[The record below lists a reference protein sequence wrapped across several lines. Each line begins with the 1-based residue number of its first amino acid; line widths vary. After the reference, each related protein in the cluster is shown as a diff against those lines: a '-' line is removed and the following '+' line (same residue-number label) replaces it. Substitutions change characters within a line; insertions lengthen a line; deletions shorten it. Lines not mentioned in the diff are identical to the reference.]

1 MADLPN
7 PKGRKELYEYNATQ
21 GITTDMPDP
30 KSREELYLKTLAEQG
45 GGGGGGG
52 TTNYNALS
60 NKPKINNVE
69 LSGNKTTEDLI
80 PIGDGLVFNEDGEL
94 EAPGSGS
101 GAVESVNGKTGEVT
115 LNAQDVGALPADTPI
130 PENLSDLEEDSTHR
144 TVTDTEKD
152 TWNGKSDFSGDYG
165 DLTNK
170 PDIPS
175 NTSDLTN
182 DSGFIDN
189 TANDLLNYY
198 LKTETYTKTE
208 VDGAL
213 TSKVDTVTGKGLS
226 TNDYTDADKAEV
238 AKVADKADSED
249 VINNASYD
257 SANHLILFKNDETTL
272 FSLDAAAFV
281 KDGMIDTVEITGG
294 NLVITFNT
302 DAGKQDISIP
312 LTDIFDPANYYNKTA
327 TDALLADKTDKVSGA
342 TNGNFA
348 GLDANGNLTDSGK
361 KASDFGT
368 ADEIADIVN
377 VYGAKNLCV
386 YPFYHTTRTVNGI
399 TFTDNGDGTVTA
411 TGTATDRAV
420 FQVSIRLENG
430 KLILPNGE
438 YEVNGCPSG
447 GSTNSYWMV
456 MSRTS
461 GGEAVNYGNDTG
473 NGMTATLNG
482 DDFSNDNVH
491 FQIAIV
497 IKAGYEITTP
507 LVFKPMVRL
516 ASIKD
521 GTYVPY
527 APTNAK
533 LNEEKMSYADNGV
546 LGAKNL
552 NSMPYSTSTNPVTE
566 NGITWT
572 RNADGSV
579 TANGTATAN
588 TFYYC
593 HYRLHPSNKFVL
605 KNGNYIFSGCPSGGG
620 DGKYWAYCDCTKNG
634 SLRILGVDYGNGVS
648 ITLNGDDNDANSVKL
663 SVVLTV
669 RSGYTANNLTFYP
682 MLRLAE
688 DTDTTYQPYAMT
700 NKELTDNK
708 VNNTTIAPI
717 EDGATASQTRNAGTY
732 IMRRGQFY
740 KVTQTIAKDSAI
752 TEGVNIESTSVS
764 GEISEINSN
773 LLQTTIDTY
782 TTNAYGNIILTKQGY
797 TPISATVLS
806 NDGNV
811 FINLAG
817 TNSVDSG
824 FVYKLVNGIT
834 PINSTQVTVK
844 VTWAKSN

>member
-69 LSGNKTTEDLI
+69 LSGNKTTQDLI
-80 PIGDGLVFNEDGEL
+80 PIGNGLKFNEEGEL
-94 EAPGSGS
+94 ESTGSGS
-101 GAVESVNGKTGEVT
+101 GVVESVNGKTGEVT

-144 TVTDTEKD
+144 TVTDTEKS

-182 DSGFIDN
+182 DSGFVDN
-189 TANDLLNYY
+189 TANNLLNYY

-281 KDGMIDTVEITGG
+281 KDGMIDNVEITGG

-327 TDALLADKTDKVSGA
+327 TDALFADKADKVSGA

-368 ADEIADIVN
+368 AEEIADIVN
-377 VYGAKNLCV
+377 VYGAKNLMP
-386 YPFYHTTRTVNGI
+386 YPYNQTSRTYRGV
-399 TFTDNGDGTVTA
+399 TFTDNGDGSVTA
-411 TGTATDRAV
+411 TGTATGGNAAFQFSSRA
-420 FQVSIRLENG
+420 ING
-430 KLILPNGE
+430 ELVLPNGT
-438 YEVNGCPSG
+438 YKLTGGPSG
-447 GSTNSYWMV
+447 GSTSTYHMFVARTKGGVSV
-456 MSRTS
+456 M
-461 GGEAVNYGNDTG
+461 YDTDVG
-473 NGMTATLNG
+473 DGCTFTLDG
-482 DDFSNDNVH
+482 DDFSDDDVRVQCAL
-491 FQIAIV
+491 QIRE
-497 IKAGYEITTP
+497 GTTVNN
-507 LVFKPMVRL
+507 LVVRPMIRC
-516 ASIKD
+516 ASIED
-521 GTYVPY
+521 DTYVPY
-527 APTNAK
+527 AETNKQLTDRPREFVGTQAEWEALSTQEKNKYALVNLTDDEETGGYEDFTSQIVKGAK
-533 LNEEKMSYADNGV
+533 VTRLDITAFRDGHTVTIIGIWEGAFSNTNDTILYYPQKYSPKRQIRGVGIVQAADNSNV
-546 LGAKNL
+546 
-552 NSMPYSTSTNPVTE
+552 
-566 NGITWT
+566 NGYYWVSSDTHRIGQS
-572 RNADGSV
+572 A
-579 TANGTATAN
+579 TATAKSG
-588 TFYYC
+588 TFM
-593 HYRLHPSNKFVL
+593 
-605 KNGNYIFSGCPSGGG
+605 
-620 DGKYWAYCDCTKNG
+620 
-634 SLRILGVDYGNGVS
+634 
-648 ITLNGDDNDANSVKL
+648 
-663 SVVLTV
+663 LTW
-669 RSGYTANNLTFYP
+669 
-682 MLRLAE
+682 
-688 DTDTTYQPYAMT
+688 
-700 NKELTDNK
+700 
-708 VNNTTIAPI
+708 PI
-717 EDGATASQTRNAGTY
+717 D
-732 IMRRGQFY
+732 
-740 KVTQTIAKDSAI
+740 
-752 TEGVNIESTSVS
+752 
-764 GEISEINSN
+764 
-773 LLQTTIDTY
+773 
-782 TTNAYGNIILTKQGY
+782 
-797 TPISATVLS
+797 
-806 NDGNV
+806 
-811 FINLAG
+811 
-817 TNSVDSG
+817 
-824 FVYKLVNGIT
+824 
-834 PINSTQVTVK
+834 
-844 VTWAKSN
+844 